1 MVAKLN
7 EEVRIYL
14 EKMRNLLAIEK
25 QEEYRQIGEYLK
37 NTPLQLRVKSG
48 FSWFPLLVRETG
60 FGLGDYP
67 FVVVERT
74 QQLEVE
80 HGFQGGKQVRLFS
93 AHNEAEWNISGT
105 VHYADKHQMKI
116 YFFAD
121 DLPDW
126 FHDGKLGVDLLFDDR
141 SYREMEAAIDE
152 ALKAKN
158 HRLTYLLNACFG
170 KQTIAQK
177 RANKFSHPILNESQ
191 QKAVQNILH
200 AEDVAIIHGPPGT
213 GKTTTLVAAIAEL
226 CKTDKKPILVTA
238 PSNAATD
245 HITGVLGC
253 EGLRVVRVGNLSR
266 MDDQILPF
274 TLEYLL
280 LSHSRS
286 NELTNYKK
294 RADEMRRMAGKYKRS
309 FGKEER
315 IQRDLLY
322 KEAKALSTEARLLE
336 EYMIEDI
343 LQMADVITATP
354 VGLQTRYLE
363 NRRFSTVVMDE
374 AAQALLPAALIP
386 LMKADKLIMA
396 GDPYQLPPTV
406 KSLEA
411 QKSGLQTTLMDIC
424 IKKIPESFSL
434 LDVQYRM
441 HEHIMQFSNR
451 WFYEHK
457 LLAHPTVAK
466 RSLGF
471 ADDRFPPFL
480 FIDTAGTGFE
490 EQLNVETQS
499 LFNEGEMEL
508 VKMILN
514 ELLEASTEGK
524 IPSIA
529 VIAPYREQVIKLQQV
544 LYKQSYYKQLL
555 SIDTIDSFQGQERDV
570 VIISLVRSNERG
582 EIGFLQDYRR
592 MNVAMTRA
600 KKCLI
605 MLGDSATLGND
616 NYYKSLLDYVDEKGC
631 YRSAWEYITM
641 IS

>member
-7 EEVRIYL
+7 EEVRNYL
-14 EKMRNLLAIEK
+14 EHLRNLLAFEK
-25 QEEYRQIGEYLK
+25 QEEYRQIGEFLK
-37 NTPLQLRVKSG
+37 NTPLHLRIKSG
-48 FSWFPLLVRETG
+48 FSWFPLLIRETG

-74 QQLEVE
+74 QHLEVE
-80 HGFQGGKQVRLFS
+80 HVFQGGKQVRLFS

-116 YFFAD
+116 YFFVA

-126 FHDGKLGVDLLFDDR
+126 IFDGKLGVDLLFDDR

-152 ALKAKN
+152 ALRAKN
-158 HRLTYLLNACFG
+158 NRLTYLLNACFG
-170 KQTIAQK
+170 KETIAQK

-191 QKAVQNILH
+191 QKAVQHVLQ

-226 CKTDKKPILVTA
+226 CKTDKKPVLVTT

-245 HITGVLGC
+245 HITRVLGC

-280 LSHSRS
+280 SSHSRR
-286 NELTNYKK
+286 NELANYKK
-294 RADEMRRMAGKYKRS
+294 RADEMRRLAGKYKRS

-315 IQRDLLY
+315 TQRDLLY

-354 VGLQTRYLE
+354 VGLQTKYLE

-386 LMKADKLIMA
+386 LIKADKLIMA

-411 QKSGLQTTLMDIC
+411 QKGGLQTTLMDIC
-424 IKKIPESFSL
+424 LKKIPESFCL
-434 LDVQYRM
+434 LTVQYRM

-451 WFYEHK
+451 WFYKHK
-457 LLAHPTVAK
+457 LTAHPTVAN
-466 RSLGF
+466 RSLAF
-471 ADDRFPPFL
+471 SNDRFPPFL

-499 LFNEGEMEL
+499 LFNGGEIEL
-508 VKMILN
+508 VKKILT
-514 ELLEASTEGK
+514 ELFDSSTEGK

-529 VIAPYREQVIKLQQV
+529 VIAPYREQVVKLQQV
-544 LYKQSYYKQLL
+544 LYEQLYNKPLL
-555 SIDTIDSFQGQERDV
+555 SIDTIDSFQGQEKDV
-570 VIISLVRSNERG
+570 VIVSLVRSNQRG

-605 MLGDSATLGND
+605 MIGDSATLGND

-631 YRSAWEYITM
+631 YRSAWEYI
-641 IS
+641 I

>member
-1 MVAKLN
+1 LVAKLN
-7 EEVRIYL
+7 EEVRNYL
-14 EKMRNLLAIEK
+14 EHLRNLLVIEK
-25 QEEYRQIGEYLK
+25 QEEYHQIGEYLK

-48 FSWFPLLVRETG
+48 FSWFPLLIRETG
-60 FGLGDYP
+60 FGLCEYP

-80 HGFQGGKQVRLFS
+80 HVFQGGKQVRLFS
-93 AHNEAEWNISGT
+93 AHHEAEWNIHGT

-121 DLPDW
+121 ELPDW
-126 FHDGKLGVDLLFDDR
+126 LHDGKLGVDLLFDDR
-141 SYREMEAAIDE
+141 SYREMESALEEAISS
-152 ALKAKN
+152 KN
-158 HRLTYLLNACFG
+158 HRLVHLLNVCFG
-170 KQTIAQK
+170 KQALIQK
-177 RANKFSHPILNESQ
+177 KANKFEHSILNESQ
-191 QKAVQNILH
+191 KQAVQHVLN
-200 AEDVAIIHGPPGT
+200 AEDLAIIHGPPGT

-226 CKTDKKPILVTA
+226 CKTDKKPVLVTA

-245 HITGVLGC
+245 HITQELGR

-266 MDDQILPF
+266 MDDKILPF

-280 LSHSRS
+280 SSHSRS
-286 NELTNYKK
+286 NELMNYKK

-322 KEAKALSTEARLLE
+322 KEARELSKEARLLE
-336 EYMIEDI
+336 EYIIEDI
-343 LQMADVITATP
+343 LKMADVITATP

-363 NRRFSTVVMDE
+363 NRRFSTLVMDE

-386 LMKADKLIMA
+386 LLKADKLIMA
-396 GDPYQLPPTV
+396 GDPFQLPPTV
-406 KSLEA
+406 KSWEA
-411 QKSGLQTTLMDIC
+411 QKGGLQTTLMDIC
-424 IKKIPESFSL
+424 LKNIPHSFSL
-434 LDVQYRM
+434 LNVQYRM
-441 HEHIMQFSNR
+441 HEQIMEFSNR
-451 WFYEHK
+451 WFYQHK

-471 ADDRFPPFL
+471 AEDRFPPFL
-480 FIDTAGTGFE
+480 FIDTAGTGFQ
-490 EQLNVETQS
+490 EQLNAETQS
-499 LFNEGEMEL
+499 LFNDGESDL
-508 VKMILN
+508 VKKILN

-529 VIAPYREQVIKLQQV
+529 VITPYREQVLKLKHL
-544 LYKQSYYKQLL
+544 LYKHPVDKHLF

-570 VIISLVRSNERG
+570 VVISLVRSNERG

-605 MLGDSATLGND
+605 MIGDSATLAND
-616 NYYKSLLDYVDEKGC
+616 KFYQSLLNYVDKRGT
-631 YRSAWEYITM
+631 YRSAWEYIY
-641 IS
+641 